1 MTKIEQLES
10 KTSQIKSD
18 LDSLKSDVNLSEE
31 QKREKAQE
39 IFNNAETET
48 IKRDVEQ
55 KINELESQT

>member
-10 KTSQIKSD
+10 KTSQIKDD
-18 LDSLKSDVNLSEE
+18 LNKLKNDVNLSEE

-39 IFNNAETET
+39 IFTGAKDIEL
-48 IKRDVEQ
+48 

>member
-10 KTSQIKSD
+10 KTSQIKDD
-18 LDSLKSDVNLSEE
+18 LSKLKNDVNLSEE

-39 IFNNAETET
+39 IFTDAKD
-48 IKRDVEQ
+48 IEQ